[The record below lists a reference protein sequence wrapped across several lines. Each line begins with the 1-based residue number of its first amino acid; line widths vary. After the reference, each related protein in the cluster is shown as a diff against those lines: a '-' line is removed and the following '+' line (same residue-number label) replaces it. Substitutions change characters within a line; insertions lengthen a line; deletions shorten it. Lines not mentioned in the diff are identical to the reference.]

1 MPDNLENL
9 PTNKNKLS
17 ENEIKTANYLFKDNT
32 VNSLKNQITSNF
44 KEVAVAGILFFLISM
59 NFINNLIN
67 KYVKLDNVYVI
78 LLIKT
83 FIFMILFLSLK
94 TFFIKI

>member
-9 PTNKNKLS
+9 PTNKNKVS
-17 ENEIKTANYLFKDNT
+17 ESEMKTANYLFKDNT
-32 VNSLKNQITSNF
+32 MNSLKTQITSNF

-59 NFINNLIN
+59 TFIDNLIN
-67 KYVKLDNVYVI
+67 KYVRLDNAYVM
-78 LLIKT
+78 LLVKT
-83 FIFMILFLSLK
+83 FIFMILFLLVK

>member
-9 PTNKNKLS
+9 PTNKNKVS
-17 ENEIKTANYLFKDNT
+17 ENEMKTANYLFKDNT
-32 VNSLKNQITSNF
+32 MNSLKTQITSNI

-59 NFINNLIN
+59 TFIDNLIN
-67 KYVKLDNVYVI
+67 KYVRLDNAYVM
-78 LLIKT
+78 LLVKT
-83 FIFMILFLSLK
+83 FIFMILFLLIK